1 MSIPLEQP
9 RDPLV
14 PRPLDLYTAVPLE
27 PDADL
32 EPLDTAKIF
41 AAPDDPA
48 DWPAWRETLT
58 RWRAEAAA
66 RTGYDD
72 SAYDDP
78 AYAWTRSCH
87 VVALAWLWDELLFE
101 HDAGR
106 FTPERFCAESER
118 EFGGLD
124 GIVLWHA
131 YPVIGIDDRNQF
143 DLYRHV
149 PGIRELVADL
159 QARAVRVFVNYNPW
173 DVGTRREPV
182 ADDLAIAELVGELGV
197 DGVFLD
203 TMKEAQP
210 GLRAALDGVKP
221 GIALEGESTLPLA
234 RTCDHHLSW
243 AQWFADSDVPG
254 VLRARWFEQRHM
266 LHHTRRWNRDHSEEL
281 HSAWLN
287 GVGILVWEN
296 VFGAWVGWNERDKT
310 LLRAMRP
317 VQRAYAELLATGE
330 WTPLAA
336 ASPDASVVASRW
348 TDGETTLWA
357 LANRGS
363 GYAGPVGELEVELPA
378 RGIAAFL
385 GSEQIVVAGG
395 GDATFP
401 ARAAVRR
408 DAPVVRVDEP
418 PEGFVAVEP
427 RPATAVFRRRETG
440 TYGDAPYV
448 EEWKPLPPRLHD
460 FVEVERP
467 APRGR
472 FAIGVCEVADESGAP
487 LTGLDLAEAR
497 AHAAAAGARLPTED
511 EWQLAAEAGLLE
523 RFEPLVWNWTESEHA
538 DGRTRFAILKGGSD
552 WLPEGS
558 DWYVDG
564 GLQDARYSLK
574 LLLLGAGMARSPW
587 IGFRLAVDLP

>member
-14 PRPLDLYTAVPLE
+14 PRPLDLYTAVPLD

-32 EPLDTAKIF
+32 GPLDTAKIF
-41 AAPDDPA
+41 AAPDDPV
-48 DWPAWRETLT
+48 DWPAWRAALS
-58 RWRAEAAA
+58 RWREEASA
-66 RTGYDD
+66 RIGYDD
-72 SAYDDP
+72 GAYTAP
-78 AYAWTRSCH
+78 EYAWTQSCH
-87 VVALAWLWDELLFE
+87 VVALAWLWDELLFD
-101 HDAGR
+101 HAVGR

-118 EFGGLD
+118 EFGGFD

-143 DLYRHV
+143 DYYRDV

-159 QARAVRVFVNYNPW
+159 QARGPRVFVNYNPW

-182 ADDLAIAELVGELGV
+182 ADDLSIAALVRELGV

-210 GLRAALDGVKP
+210 GLRAALDGVKA

-234 RTCDHHLSW
+234 RTVDHHLSW
-243 AQWFADSDVPG
+243 AQWFADSEVPG

-296 VFGAWVGWNERDKT
+296 VFGAWVGWNERDKA

-317 VQRAYAELLATGE
+317 VQREYADLLATGE
-330 WTPLAA
+330 WAPLAA
-336 ASPDASVVASRW
+336 SSPDALVVASRW
-348 TDGETTLWA
+348 SDGETMLWTV
-357 LANRGS
+357 ANRG
-363 GYAGPVGELEVELPA
+363 GNYEGPVGELEVEIPA
-378 RGIAAFL
+378 QGIAAYL
-385 GSEQIVVAGG
+385 GTEEIAVAGG

-401 ARAAVRR
+401 ARTAARVP
-408 DAPVVRVDEP
+408 APVVRVASVPD
-418 PEGFVAVEP
+418 GFAAVEP
-427 RPATAVFRRRETG
+427 HAVTAVFRRRETG
-440 TYGDAPYV
+440 TYGEAPYV

-460 FVEVERP
+460 LVEVERP
-467 APRGR
+467 APHGR
-472 FAIGVCEVADESGAP
+472 FAIGVREVTDESGAP

-497 AHAAAAGARLPTED
+497 AQAAAAGARLPTED

-523 RFEPLVWNWTESEHA
+523 RLEPLVWNWTESEHS
-538 DGRTRFAILKGGSD
+538 DGRARFAILKGGSD

-564 GLQDARYSLK
+564 GPQDANYSLK
-574 LLLLGAGMARSPW
+574 LLLLGAGVARSPR